1 MYRGSKN
8 FKKILLTIKNQRIN
22 FIPITEGSTF
32 SHCSGW
38 KKFCS
43 AYMLL
48 DVYFSLRME
57 QPLII
62 SGGRP
67 AAQAVVSAAPAEMH
81 WLAPAEEVR
90 AVLARRGD
98 LLATCPWQEFLRPSI
113 GRSGTPL
120 GACLGGGQLAPRTW
134 TAPISLGWL
143 SPYPEKKLRSTFSEI
158 KTRIAPHM
166 KVFALNFNEMR
177 IYLHIDLL
185 LLLLLHSFIEK

>member
-98 LLATCPWQEFLRPSI
+98 LLATCPWQGFLRPSTV
-113 GRSGTPL
+113 RCSRVFP
-120 GACLGGGQLAPRTW
+120 
-134 TAPISLGWL
+134 SN
-143 SPYPEKKLRSTFSEI
+143 FFF
-158 KTRIAPHM
+158 IA
-166 KVFALNFNEMR
+166 A
-177 IYLHIDLL
+177 DLL
-185 LLLLLHSFIEK
+185 LYTAISYPFRAGSTFVSLAPWHLRPILAVTSTHYTLTSLMPHSSHINWLC